1 MHEFE
6 ISIKSAPHGA
16 VVTVQGST
24 PAIIVQF
31 GILANSIS
39 ERCGI
44 PRELLMMAVM
54 KGAEMER
61 DLIRQRLR
69 RQGRDRPRAAA
80 KSKSTIYC
88 IPQISRK
95 IKRKDVTRFDKIP
108 HPGAARG
115 ARSKPVRTGPPAR
128 RDQDGG
134 QPVGERCGHADGGQ
148 AADHR
153 RAAGV

>member
-6 ISIKSAPHGA
+6 IIIKSAPHGA

-24 PAIIVQF
+24 PAIVVQF

-61 DLIRQRLR
+61 DLSYGSVCVD
-69 RQGRDRPRAAA
+69 QGAIDRERNE
-80 KSKSTIYC
+80 
-88 IPQISRK
+88 
-95 IKRKDVTRFDKIP
+95 KD
-108 HPGAARG
+108 
-115 ARSKPVRTGPPAR
+115 
-128 RDQDGG
+128 
-134 QPVGERCGHADGGQ
+134 
-148 AADHR
+148 
-153 RAAGV
+153 

>member
-24 PAIIVQF
+24 PAIVVQF

-39 ERCGI
+39 KRCGI

-61 DLIRQRLR
+61 DLSYGSVCVD
-69 RQGRDRPRAAA
+69 QGAIDRERGE
-80 KSKSTIYC
+80 
-88 IPQISRK
+88 
-95 IKRKDVTRFDKIP
+95 KD
-108 HPGAARG
+108 
-115 ARSKPVRTGPPAR
+115 
-128 RDQDGG
+128 
-134 QPVGERCGHADGGQ
+134 
-148 AADHR
+148 
-153 RAAGV
+153 